1 MCLCAAQ
8 HINLLSNSGRQAC
21 ALLLG
26 VFFTIC
32 RCSCLFF
39 HVICR
44 CYYGRGQHI
53 RSPNYVFICASQSQE
68 GGEECLGV
76 FSKVVLHLL

>member
-1 MCLCAAQ
+1 M
-8 HINLLSNSGRQAC
+8 
-21 ALLLG
+21 
-26 VFFTIC
+26 
-32 RCSCLFF
+32 
-39 HVICR
+39 ICR

-76 FSKVVLHLL
+76 FIKVVLHLL